1 MQKNTGWTRMAM
13 AALLVAASTTTLSA
27 QTSAQVPNNDE
38 IEALEAKAHA
48 HMRALG
54 EWNRA
59 ASLFRRAA
67 DLRSPGDPAAV
78 KDLIRAAQL
87 SFYRGDERR
96 AMRDFEA
103 AGQRALAIGD
113 VLVAANAFADAAW
126 VADRRGFGARA
137 HDLLNRAQLL
147 SNSPLIP
154 EDERDHLRTRWEVT
168 GGLQQ

>member
-1 MQKNTGWTRMAM
+1 MQKNTGLTRIAM
-13 AALLVAASTTTLSA
+13 ATLLVAASTTTLAA
-27 QTSAQVPNNDE
+27 QTTAQVPNEE
-38 IEALEAKAHA
+38 IKAIEAKAHA
-48 HMRALG
+48 HMRALD
-54 EWNRA
+54 EWDRA

-67 DLRSPGDPAAV
+67 NLRSPGDPAAV
-78 KDLIRAAQL
+78 KGLIRAAQL
-87 SFYRGDERR
+87 SFYRGDESR

-126 VADRRGFGARA
+126 VADTRGLGVRA

-154 EDERDHLRTRWEVT
+154 EDERDHLRARWEVT